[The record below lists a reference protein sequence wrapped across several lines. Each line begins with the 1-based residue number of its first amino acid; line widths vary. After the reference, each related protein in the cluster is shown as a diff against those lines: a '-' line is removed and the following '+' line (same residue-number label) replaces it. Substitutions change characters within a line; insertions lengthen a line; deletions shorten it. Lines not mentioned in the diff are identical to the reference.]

1 MLQISPR
8 RVAHVIVRAREIDAK
23 VARWD
28 SVGDT
33 ADADTILE
41 SRRGDATEAE
51 LRAFI
56 AQLNEDEKAS
66 LVAVMWIG
74 RDTYDAEDLEEAME
88 TARNEAT
95 TPTEDYL
102 LGVPLLSD
110 YLEAG
115 LEKLGIEP
123 GDLEEEFY

>member
-1 MLQISPR
+1 MLDISNSKI
-8 RVAHVIVRAREIDAK
+8 ATVIMLAREG
-23 VARWD
+23 R
-28 SVGDT
+28 S
-33 ADADTILE
+33 
-41 SRRGDATEAE
+41 AE
-51 LRAFI
+51 GQLYGFI
-56 AQLNEDEKAS
+56 ADLNEDEKAS

-74 RDTYDAEDLEEAME
+74 RDTFDAEDLEEAME

>member
-1 MLQISPR
+1 
-8 RVAHVIVRAREIDAK
+8 
-23 VARWD
+23 
-28 SVGDT
+28 
-33 ADADTILE
+33 
-41 SRRGDATEAE
+41 
-51 LRAFI
+51 
-56 AQLNEDEKAS
+56 
-66 LVAVMWIG
+66 
-74 RDTYDAEDLEEAME
+74 ME